1 MECGRLLLWLLCLL
15 WLFLFSYK
23 AGDIEK
29 FPGPWKSR
37 EFTIAH
43 HNVRGLKGKLLL
55 LSLFILKHSIKMFT
69 VSETFMNDSIPS
81 SFVNI
86 PGYNFERKD
95 RGSAEGGVGFF
106 VKNNIVYR
114 RRNDL
119 QTQDIKLLCLEIM
132 SQNSKSII
140 TCVLSRPPNSSKHLS
155 KSFLETF
162 DKQLSNIIRENKE
175 VIIVGDINFNYLDQ
189 SNGKHKE
196 LLSLN
201 GFVQVV
207 NGPTRITPNSDTL
220 IDVILTSKPENVC
233 DIKIIPT
240 AISDHDAVRCRR
252 KINNTKDP
260 YEIIRC
266 RNYANYKP
274 EHLHKDLPMP

>member
-1 MECGRLLLWLLCLL
+1 
-15 WLFLFSYK
+15 
-23 AGDIEK
+23 
-29 FPGPWKSR
+29 
-37 EFTIAH
+37 
-43 HNVRGLKGKLLL
+43 
-55 LSLFILKHSIKMFT
+55 MFA

-119 QTQDIKLLCLEIM
+119 QTQDTELLCLEIM
-132 SQNSKSII
+132 SQNFKSII
-140 TCVLSRPPNSSKHLS
+140 ICVLYRPPNSSKHLS

-162 DKQLSNIIRENKE
+162 DQQLSNIIRENKE
-175 VIIVGDINFNYLDQ
+175 VLIVDDINFNYLDE
-189 SNGKHKE
+189 SNGKQFKE

-201 GFVQVV
+201 GFVEVV
-207 NGPTRITPNSDTL
+207 NGPTRIPNSETL

-240 AISDHDAVRCRR
+240 TISDHDVVGCRR
-252 KINNTKDP
+252 KNQQ
-260 YEIIRC
+260 
-266 RNYANYKP
+266 
-274 EHLHKDLPMP
+274 HKRSVRDYPMP

>member
-1 MECGRLLLWLLCLL
+1 MRSLAAMT
-15 WLFLFSYK
+15 FMSVMVVFIFIYN
-23 AGDIEK
+23 AGDIK
-29 FPGPWKSR
+29 KCPGPWKSR
-37 EFTIAH
+37 EFTIVH
-43 HNVRGLKGKLLL
+43 QKLRGLKRKLQL
-55 LSLFILKHSIKMFT
+55 LSLFILKHSIKMFA

-86 PGYNFERKD
+86 PGYNFEWKD
-95 RGSAEGGVGFF
+95 RGSGGAGVGFF

-175 VIIVGDINFNYLDQ
+175 VIIVGDINFNYLDE
-189 SNGKHKE
+189 SNGKQFKE

-201 GFVQVV
+201 GFVQAV
-207 NGPTRITPNSDTL
+207 NGPTRITPNSETL

-240 AISDHDAVRCRR
+240 TISDHDVVGCRR
-252 KINNTKDP
+252 KNQQHK
-260 YEIIRC
+260 RSV
-266 RNYANYKP
+266 RNY
-274 EHLHKDLPMP
+274 PMP

>member
-15 WLFLFSYK
+15 WLLLFLYK
-23 AGDIEK
+23 SGDIEK
-29 FPGPWKSR
+29 CLVRWKSG

-43 HNVRGLKGKLLL
+43 QNVRGFKGKLQL
-55 LSLFILKHSIKMFT
+55 LSLFILKHSIKMFA
-69 VSETFMNDSIPS
+69 VSETFMNDSIPPS
-81 SFVNI
+81 SVNI
-86 PGYNFERKD
+86 TGYNFERKD
-95 RGSAEGGVGFF
+95 RGSAGEGVGFF
-106 VKNNIVYR
+106 VKNNIVYW

-119 QTQDIKLLCLEIM
+119 ETQDIELLCLEIM

-175 VIIVGDINFNYLDQ
+175 VIIVGDINFNYLDE
-189 SNGKHKE
+189 SNGKQFKE

-201 GFVQVV
+201 GFVQAV
-207 NGPTRITPNSDTL
+207 NGPTRITPNSETL

-233 DIKIIPT
+233 DIKIIAT
-240 AISDHDAVRCRR
+240 AISDHDAVGCRR
-252 KINNTKDP
+252 KINNTKNP

-266 RNYANYKP
+266 RNYTN
-274 EHLHKDLPMP
+274 